1 LVGFGVLVGAAWA
14 AIGSVLGRVFLALGL
29 VAVAFT
35 LLKSR
40 S

>member
-14 AIGSVLGRVFLALGL
+14 AIVSVLGRVLLALGL

-35 LLKSR
+35 LLKLQS
-40 S
+40 